1 MTSCGIL
8 QNSKTVKKQ
17 NSKTVRKQ
25 NSKTVR
31 KQNSKTVRKQNS
43 KTLNN
48 FFGIFIISTEDAT
61 EETAL
66 YYLEM
71 CNGNCNEAVKLYY
84 EINSETTLQNR
95 IDRVGDESIGVEE
108 TVRAQTEEHV
118 KERIKDYSTEYNDYV
133 REPDKHFSQV
143 LIHDMDDSN
152 FLHFN
157 ELNKKEKKVNIEL
170 GDTFGKLFSPPEFLI
185 CSLPFEDMRKKSKDE
200 NKYILVN
207 IQNSEFDSLRL
218 NRDIWNNDLVQEI
231 IKNFFIFWLRYEN
244 DQDAVVNKLPYIC
257 VLCKR
262 TGRKLKV
269 WNTKNFQDPICA
281 QSQLYEFIET
291 IETKNNGN
299 YDHVN
304 NSMVQK
310 DNIPTDAQLNSICMN
325 NESNYNHVSDNILH
339 NAKKE
344 MNMVQNIK
352 KDNERNTNSCIS
364 STGLTEY
371 TDVTTDNKQNI
382 EEEYNKINN
391 ELSELHKLRLQRFQ
405 KK

>member
-1 MTSCGIL
+1 MIAKSEVDDFLRNIGYIQICYVND
-8 QNSKTVKKQ
+8 Q
-17 NSKTVRKQ
+17 
-25 NSKTVR
+25 
-31 KQNSKTVRKQNS
+31 
-43 KTLNN
+43 LNN

-244 DQDAVVNKLPYIC
+244 DQDAVVFMNTYKVNKLPYIC

-391 ELSELHKLRLQRFQ
+391 ELSELHKLRHA
-405 KK
+405 